1 MNIAVIGD
9 SVCSAE
15 EAVLAESVGRLLA
28 LEGATV
34 FCGGLGGVM
43 EAVCRGAKS
52 KNGLT
57 VGILPGTVAEAANR
71 WVDIPVVT
79 GMGEARN
86 AVVVRSARAV
96 IAIGGGYG
104 TLSEI
109 AYALKGGVPV
119 IGLNTWTLSRNRRED
134 ASIIRVQSAGEA
146 VKEALSRA
154 NRCTDKSE
162 VPGAPQTGA

>member
-9 SVCSAE
+9 SACSAE
-15 EAVLAESVGRLLA
+15 EAGLAESVGRLLA

-43 EAVCRGAKS
+43 EAVCRGAKAG
-52 KNGLT
+52 NGLT
-57 VGILPGTVAEAANR
+57 VGILPGTTAEAANR
-71 WVDIPVVT
+71 WVDVPVVT

-109 AYALKGGVPV
+109 AYALKSGIPV
-119 IGLNTWTLSRNRRED
+119 IGLNTWTLSRNERED
-134 ASIIRVQSAGEA
+134 DSIIRVRSAGEA
-146 VKEALSRA
+146 VREALSRA
-154 NRCTDKSE
+154 GRVMHKAE
-162 VPGAPQTGA
+162 VIGAPQPGA